1 MLVLKNTCQVKIGS
15 FGKKNIKAKIGSFGK
30 KNIKA
35 FFFLVSFCFK
45 KLTKLLFDIKLKKK
59 KEKKE
64 KKNSHYFRL
73 FFFLK
78 KIL

>member
-45 KLTKLLFDIKLKKK
+45 KLPKLRFDINLKKK
-59 KEKKE
+59 KEKNE
-64 KKNSHYFRL
+64 KRILDY
-73 FFFLK
+73 FFF
-78 KIL
+78 

>member
-35 FFFLVSFCFK
+35 FFFLV
-45 KLTKLLFDIKLKKK
+45 LT
-59 KEKKE
+59 
-64 KKNSHYFRL
+64 
-73 FFFLK
+73 
-78 KIL
+78 

>member
-30 KNIKA
+30 K
-35 FFFLVSFCFK
+35 
-45 KLTKLLFDIKLKKK
+45 
-59 KEKKE
+59 EKKE

>member
-45 KLTKLLFDIKLKKK
+45 KLPKLRFDINLKKK
-59 KEKKE
+59 KKKKRKKE
-64 KKNSHYFRL
+64 FTL
-73 FFFLK
+73 F
-78 KIL
+78 